1 MNNEWKDEQYL
12 NMMMI
17 DEKLEKFDEFGQI

>member
-17 DEKLEKFDEFGQI
+17 DEKLDKFDEFEPI